1 MTPSTITRRL
11 LDKCLNRASY
21 FLELNQR
28 QLPPVEKVSAL
39 LLQMDQALEQH
50 AQVAFKMRF
59 AQLAWYRS
67 Y

>member
-1 MTPSTITRRL
+1 MIPSTRTRQF
-11 LDKCLNRASY
+11 LDKCLDRASY
-21 FLELNQR
+21 FFELDQR
-28 QLPPVEKVSAL
+28 QLPPVEKVSIL

-67 Y
+67 